1 MATKSKQQKVIE
13 QFYKLLDD
21 NIEESLSYEQRTAV
35 EDAITMLS
43 VASMHKVDIRKSFP
57 FWGKRYYVAFLLGHD
72 LRKSSRNE
80 SSLWALFISVLIV
93 IGGITTVSLA
103 ILSLYLIK
111 SALGIDVFH
120 NFSFGVWDWFKSL
133 FLGS

>member
-43 VASMHKVDIRKSFP
+43 VASTHKVDIRKSFP
-57 FWGKRYYVAFLLGHD
+57 FWGKRYYFAFLLGMIYVNQAAMNHRYG
-72 LRKSSRNE
+72 LC
-80 SSLWALFISVLIV
+80 LFP
-93 IGGITTVSLA
+93 
-103 ILSLYLIK
+103 
-111 SALGIDVFH
+111 F
-120 NFSFGVWDWFKSL
+120 
-133 FLGS
+133 